1 MRYAAILL
9 GPGRDSGVKDLV
21 EADTIAELEPRVA
34 AQVEAHPGRYGPSAT
49 TWLLWVKRDEEGS
62 RLLPAGPADVAA
74 SWRAEAA
81 ALRQQDGAGDFARA
95 RASQLDECAGVL
107 DRLLPE

>member
-1 MRYAAILL
+1 MKYAAILL
-9 GPGRDSGVKDLV
+9 GPGRDSDVKDLI
-21 EADTIAELEPRVA
+21 EADTIAELEPQVA
-34 AQVEAHPGRYGPSAT
+34 AQVEAHPGRYGRSAT

-81 ALRQQDGAGDFARA
+81 ALREQDSADDLARA
-95 RASQLDECAGVL
+95 RASQLDKCAGVL
-107 DRLLPE
+107 ARLLPK